1 MIGKPKISV
10 KNRRYWII
18 SSYFIY
24 LDKHYFLVHLSIS
37 FSNYE
42 FWYVSESKE
51 HKVFFAVTLFW
62 GSYTK
67 HMKLSF
73 QCLWGRISELNI
85 TKLFKYS
92 AQTRSCTLWSSFT
105 IFKKKNFLEFLTSFQ
120 ITCLENKKK
129 IFFYI
134 SLNQVLYTITTQKS
148 HFLVLSVLL
157 VIFYIRHSQLT
168 HR

>member
-1 MIGKPKISV
+1 M
-10 KNRRYWII
+10 
-18 SSYFIY
+18 
-24 LDKHYFLVHLSIS
+24 VHLSIS
-37 FSNYE
+37 FSNCE

-73 QCLWGRISELNI
+73 QCLSGRISELNI

-92 AQTRSCTLWSSFT
+92 AQTRSCTLWSFFT
-105 IFKKKNFLEFLTSFQ
+105 IFKKKFPRISYFISNYMPRKQE
-120 ITCLENKKK
+120 EN
-129 IFFYI
+129 ISYI
-134 SLNQVLYTITTQKS
+134 SLNQVLYTITKQKS

-157 VIFYIRHSQLT
+157 VIFYIQHSQLT